1 MGPEAELWRWALV
14 GFQAPWNVR
23 YVCSY
28 PWEWRHRATGTGLR
42 LEEGRESCQTSN
54 LRPEAQ
60 ASQIVLLGRS
70 AQELKRWIMAFPFLQ
85 KTPGL
90 TFSLADVE
98 DKQYK
103 NVGNMI
109 CNLPFS
115 ALYTKVHPT
124 PLKSMYPICGSS
136 IQSGLCEHL
145 SYVGFAVRYKKKL

>member
-1 MGPEAELWRWALV
+1 MN
-14 GFQAPWNVR
+14 F
-23 YVCSY
+23 
-28 PWEWRHRATGTGLR
+28 
-42 LEEGRESCQTSN
+42 
-54 LRPEAQ
+54 
-60 ASQIVLLGRS
+60 
-70 AQELKRWIMAFPFLQ
+70 KRWIMAFPFLQ

-90 TFSLADVE
+90 TDTQFNFPLGGADAE

-124 PLKSMYPICGSS
+124 RLKSMYPICGSS

-145 SYVGFAVRYKKKL
+145 AYVGFAVRYKKKL

>member
-1 MGPEAELWRWALV
+1 MGAGWAWLDTATS
-14 GFQAPWNVR
+14 GFRHHGMFARSVPTPGSGGTKLQAQ
-23 YVCSY
+23 
-28 PWEWRHRATGTGLR
+28 GLR

-70 AQELKRWIMAFPFLQ
+70 AHERKRWIMAFPFLQ

-98 DKQYK
+98 DKHYK